1 MREQLSAKSTAS
13 PGGLDEQVFQI
24 DSRLTGKGRK
34 GREEDREAHRL
45 IAEVREADL
54 RGGMTT
60 EQLFANL
67 GLGGDDAMGKL
78 FVFRQAFDHP
88 KHDCRVAGCR
98 GNDPKTFVTAH
109 RRDSIRPRRC
119 DARDRPYACMTPQDA
134 TEYIWLAW
142 LISWFAAAVWSG
154 RTVKRPALRNQLWYR
169 LVTITGAL
177 LMFGTFGIRR
187 YDIAFWRL
195 DGGIGWLFAAITAAS
210 VLFMWWARLHLGRLW
225 SGSVT
230 RKADHALVDTGPY
243 AIVRHPIYTGL
254 LVAIGATVCVRATA
268 QSFAGAA
275 LVATGI
281 YLKAR
286 LEEAFLR
293 EQLGTQAYDAYAR
306 RVPMLVPFARVIS
319 KDVG

>member
-1 MREQLSAKSTAS
+1 
-13 PGGLDEQVFQI
+13 
-24 DSRLTGKGRK
+24 
-34 GREEDREAHRL
+34 
-45 IAEVREADL
+45 
-54 RGGMTT
+54 
-60 EQLFANL
+60 
-67 GLGGDDAMGKL
+67 
-78 FVFRQAFDHP
+78 
-88 KHDCRVAGCR
+88 
-98 GNDPKTFVTAH
+98 
-109 RRDSIRPRRC
+109 
-119 DARDRPYACMTPQDA
+119 MTPQDA